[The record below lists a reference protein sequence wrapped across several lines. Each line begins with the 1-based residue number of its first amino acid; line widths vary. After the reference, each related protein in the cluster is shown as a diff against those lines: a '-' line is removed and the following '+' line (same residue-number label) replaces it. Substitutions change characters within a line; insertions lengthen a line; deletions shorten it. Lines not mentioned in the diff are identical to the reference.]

1 MSSPVKPKAP
11 RSYASPL
18 RRDQADGTRRRI
30 VEAFLAR
37 GRAGAS
43 DVSFPELAKHAAVSI
58 PTVYRHFPTRA
69 DLFRATVAHADA
81 LVPAPTNVD
90 FSEGNLGPALEAVFE
105 HRNQVADLLG
115 PIGNSPLV
123 WDVRREVTVPRRRAY
138 MERLIDQWVPGITE
152 SDRRRLSDILVV
164 LVSAATASSFR
175 GYCGN
180 SSSET
185 AERVRWLLES
195 VIDDARTRARVNKR
209 EGRRRR

>member
-1 MSSPVKPKAP
+1 MTSRVKPKAP
-11 RSYASPL
+11 RAYASPL
-18 RRDQADGTRRRI
+18 RRDQADATRRRI
-30 VEAFLAR
+30 IDAFLER

-43 DVSFPELAKHAAVSI
+43 DISLPELARYAAVSV

-69 DLFRATVAHADA
+69 DLFQATVAYADA
-81 LVPAPTNVD
+81 LVPAPANVD
-90 FSEGNLGPALEAVFE
+90 FSDGNLGPALEAVFA

-152 SDRRRLSDILVV
+152 VDRRRLSDILVV
-164 LVSAATASSFR
+164 LVSAATASAFR
-175 GYCGN
+175 GYCDS

-185 AERVRWLLES
+185 ADRVQWLLES
-195 VIDDARTRARVNKR
+195 VIKDARARARVTKK
-209 EGRRRR
+209 EGRRMR

>member
-1 MSSPVKPKAP
+1 MASRGKQKPA
-11 RSYASPL
+11 RRYASAL
-18 RRDQADGTRRRI
+18 RRDQTEATRRRI
-30 VEAFLAR
+30 VEAFLAQ

-69 DLFRATVAHADA
+69 DLFHATVAHADSQ
-81 LVPAPTNVD
+81 VPAPANID
-90 FSEGNLGPALEAVFE
+90 FSEGHLGAALEAVFE
-105 HRNQVADLLG
+105 HRNQVADILG

-138 MERLIDQWVPGITE
+138 MERLIDQWVPGITDV
-152 SDRRRLSDILVV
+152 DRRRLSDILVV
-164 LVSAATASSFR
+164 LVSASTASAFR

-180 SSSET
+180 AARET
-185 AERVRWLLES
+185 AERVQWLLES
-195 VIDDARTRARVNKR
+195 IIRDARTRAQVKK